1 MTTKDNSLLFAALII
16 GGAYFLSKPR
26 AAASSAAGRG
36 TLGNGTLPPNA
47 GTGFAQVAG
56 GIVGSLSQWWSDFGK
71 RTLPPIGEPM
81 ITQDQIYREDMEA
94 QRRQSA
100 VDTYHIIQDSSLV
113 PANWSQV
120 LGGEFGGA
128 PQTPIPA
135 IQDIFQED
143 NNVYAV

>member
-26 AAASSAAGRG
+26 AAAVQGNRG
-36 TLGNGTLPPNA
+36 VLGTGTLPPNA
-47 GTGFAQVAG
+47 GTGYAQVAG
-56 GIVGSLSQWWSDFGK
+56 GIVGTVGNWLNNLGK
-71 RTLPPIGEPM
+71 RTLPPVGDPQ

-113 PANWSQV
+113 PANWRQV
-120 LGGEFGGA
+120 TGGEFGGS